1 MTKTPFLASL
11 LFTGLLA
18 GAADAQTAQQLDRLS
33 RLELQTA
40 ALQGSRIEVA
50 QLQVAQVN
58 PSLAADFEVRL
69 QQLERAM
76 SELNGRYEE
85 SNYQLTQLKDRLERV
100 NSDIDF
106 RLKDLEAK
114 GGGTASSA
122 GSAFGPS
129 KGNAPAAPAP
139 TPAAAAKAP
148 EAPAKAP
155 EKVAA
160 LPANASPDKQY
171 ERAFELLSKAEYD
184 QAEKGFQDFLA
195 KNRNHQLASNA
206 QYWLGE
212 SYYARKKYAEAAQAF
227 AEGVGKYPKS
237 PKAAD
242 NLLKLGMSFQQ
253 LNKKTEACTAFTQL
267 MTKFPEA
274 SANVKR
280 RADTER
286 RKLNCAG

>member
-11 LFTGLLA
+11 LLTGLLA
-18 GAADAQTAQQLDRLS
+18 GTAGAQTAQQQDRLS
-33 RLELQTA
+33 RLETQAA

-85 SNYQLTQLKDRLERV
+85 SNYQLTQLKDRLERI

-106 RLKDLEAK
+106 RLKDLESK
-114 GGGTASSA
+114 GGGTASA

-129 KGNAPAAPAP
+129 KGSAPAAPAAA
-139 TPAAAAKAP
+139 PAAAAKAP

-171 ERAFELLSKAEYD
+171 EHAFELLSKAEYD

-195 KNRNHQLASNA
+195 KNKNHQLAANA

>member
-11 LFTGLLA
+11 LFAGLLA
-18 GAADAQTAQQLDRLS
+18 GTADAQTAQQLDRLS
-33 RLELQTA
+33 RLESQAT
-40 ALQGSRIEVA
+40 ALQGSRFEVA

-85 SNYQLTQLKDRLERV
+85 SNYQLTQLKDRLERI

-106 RLKDLEAK
+106 RLKDLESK
-114 GGGTASSA
+114 GGGTASA

-129 KGNAPAAPAP
+129 KGNAPVAPAAA
-139 TPAAAAKAP
+139 PAAAAKAP
-148 EAPAKAP
+148 EAPGKAP

-171 ERAFELLSKAEYD
+171 EHAFELLSKAEYD

-195 KNRNHQLASNA
+195 KNKNHQLAANA